1 MRRTYYN
8 PLLSPTSNQN
18 VEDDDYTAGGP
29 LMEPTDIYPANLVS
43 SLCTDGLH
51 RPALDIDIPC
61 RVEQSTTPGHCHLYF
76 DELAMTWEK
85 YQELLQAL
93 AIAGIIEHKYVGH
106 SVDRGQTLLRPPGV
120 KADWKLD
127 KTESAF

>member
-8 PLLSPTSNQN
+8 PLLNPTNTVN
-18 VEDDDYTAGGP
+18 TEDGDYTAGGP
-29 LMEPTDIYPANLVS
+29 LLEPTETSPANLVS

-76 DELAMTWEK
+76 NELAMTWETYK
-85 YQELLQAL
+85 TLIEAL
-93 AIAGIIEHKYVGH
+93 AAAGILENKYVEH
-106 SVDRGQTLLRPPGV
+106 SIDRGQTLLRPPGV
-120 KADWKLD
+120 KAEWKLD
-127 KTESAF
+127 KTEEAF